1 MRIACASELLWRQ
14 NDRREHTGHRVD
26 QYRLRA
32 APYSS
37 FIDSPE
43 SERDLRVTWIS
54 LGPIRLGYDVLDP
67 SKMYSAL
74 AGPSQGV
81 SGQNQRS
88 RHASR

>member
-1 MRIACASELLWRQ
+1 MTGENIPAIGSINIGCAQHL
-14 NDRREHTGHRVD
+14 T
-26 QYRLRA
+26 
-32 APYSS
+32 SS

-54 LGPIRLGYDVLDP
+54 LGPIRLGHDVLDP